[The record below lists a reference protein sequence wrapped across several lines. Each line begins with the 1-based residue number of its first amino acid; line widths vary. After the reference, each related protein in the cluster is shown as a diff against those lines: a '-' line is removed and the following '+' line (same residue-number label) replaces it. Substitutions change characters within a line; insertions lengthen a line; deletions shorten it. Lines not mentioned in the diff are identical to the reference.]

1 MDNAEANK
9 KALESFKNDEK
20 YEIYDDII
28 FFNNTKTLLLLGDD
42 VILVFDKDVQQYY
55 GDKFIMD
62 ANTKKQATKTM
73 KRYKAK
79 VFVQNKLPSYIAL
92 VTLLIV
98 VACYI
103 VNTNN
108 EKARQTRMREL
119 KNKEIQESKKQQID
133 PDTIC
138 DYRNYKTVV
147 ETEMNQNLPQQK
159 TL

>member
-1 MDNAEANK
+1 MDNATANK
-9 KALESFKNDEK
+9 KALESFKNNEQ
-20 YEIYDDII
+20 YEIYDNTI
-28 FFNNTKTLLLLGDD
+28 FFNDTKTLLLLGDD
-42 VILVFDKDVQQYY
+42 VILVFDKDTKQYY

-62 ANTKKQATKTM
+62 ANTKKQAQKTM

-79 VFVQNKLPSYIAL
+79 GFVQNKLPGYIAL

-98 VACYI
+98 AACYI

-119 KNKEIQESKKQQID
+119 KNQEIQRNKAVQ
-133 PDTIC
+133 DTTA
-138 DYRNYKTVV
+138 DYQTYKGLVTNGI
-147 ETEMNQNLPQQK
+147 NQNSSQQK